1 MNVPMSL
8 SNGKSIELNNITES
22 GDGYIRFSDGTQICY
37 DSSTNAFVRLVGGDK
52 QDIKYVSSITYFP
65 KAFINN
71 PIIYAYS
78 PMHSEY
84 NAVSLK
90 TNIDI
95 KSDEYAS
102 LANSYTE
109 YGYETVRN
117 YQSFTNGFISYYFDG
132 YTGDELRFGQLYYIA
147 IGRWK

>member
-1 MNVPMSL
+1 MNVPITL
-8 SNGKSIELNNITES
+8 ANGNTVELNNITES
-22 GDGYIRFSDGTQICY
+22 GKGYIRFSDGTQICY
-37 DSSTNAFVRLVGGDK
+37 DSFTNTFVQLVGGYK

-78 PMHSEY
+78 PMHSVY
-84 NAVSLK
+84 DAVSLK

-102 LANSYTE
+102 LANSYIFS
-109 YGYETVRN
+109 YETGRN

-132 YTGDELRFGQLYYIA
+132 FFDGESSDWQFCYIA